1 MELSPLQ
8 MDPAPNPTCS
18 DWKEAGFAIGA
29 SRAHCRGYRAH
40 SHIESRAN
48 DPDATNRTLLHRGM
62 RMLISRDKNSRS
74 MDQPIAGD
82 ELRAVKRYPATR
94 TDERPGCSFPSVI
107 HDQLGHYNPKHT
119 AHYACVAGLA
129 SRVSGDRGRRRRHRP
144 RFARVVGVAPPD
156 GQAEL
161 RQSLI
166 EAKPLSHGRR
176 STARLRVTNS

>member
-29 SRAHCRGYRAH
+29 SRVTLPRLSSAFAHRKPCQRSRRNEPDVTAPRHADADILRQELAFGGSANRRRRA
-40 SHIESRAN
+40 
-48 DPDATNRTLLHRGM
+48 
-62 RMLISRDKNSRS
+62 
-74 MDQPIAGD
+74 
-82 ELRAVKRYPATR
+82 KRYPATR
-94 TDERPGCSFPSVI
+94 TDERSGCSFPSVI

-119 AHYACVAGLA
+119 AHYTCVAGLA

-144 RFARVVGVAPPD
+144 SFARVVGVAPPD